1 MPCDPREC
9 TQHARACMILAKEA
23 TTAQSKQ
30 LFHDLAQSWSRL
42 AAELEDAQ
50 SLLAALNGMEFKNAL
65 ETRFSSDE
73 EDQHGEAA

>member
-1 MPCDPREC
+1 MPGDPREC

-50 SLLAALNGMEFKNAL
+50 SLTRNGI
-65 ETRFSSDE
+65 
-73 EDQHGEAA
+73 